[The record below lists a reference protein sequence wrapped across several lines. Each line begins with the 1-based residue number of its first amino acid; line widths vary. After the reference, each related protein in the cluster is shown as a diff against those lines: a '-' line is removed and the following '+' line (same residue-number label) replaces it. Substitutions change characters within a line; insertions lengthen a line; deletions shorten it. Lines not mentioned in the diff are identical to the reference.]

1 MILGTPMR
9 RSAFVLAL
17 ALLAGLSPSAIAGEK
32 VLINDSFSDGDTV
45 TFEHERVRV
54 EPFDLRYTPKYDLIL
69 DRLTHWYMVSREWVK
84 KAVLMDGVYVL
95 KNPWAIQSYE
105 KHTSYCAMMRLGMP
119 IPDTWMIPAKSYDV
133 TEHADLEVTV
143 DRYNALFSLDAVGES
158 VGYPA
163 FLKPYDGGGWVGV
176 KQVKTP
182 GELHAAYDASGKRVH
197 HLQAAVKDWDVFIR
211 GIGVGLVARI
221 TREREAARLAVDAD
235 RRRRTDGQA

>member
-1 MILGTPMR
+1 MARVTRKL
-9 RSAFVLAL
+9 
-17 ALLAGLSPSAIAGEK
+17 GLSLGADLCWPAAFEAILDQLDLHLE
-32 VLINDSFSDGDTV
+32 IDGDTV

-95 KNPWAIQSYE
+95 NNPWAIQSYE

-158 VGYPA
+158 VGYPGA
-163 FLKPYDGGGWVGV
+163 
-176 KQVKTP
+176 TP
-182 GELHAAYDASGKRVH
+182 GP
-197 HLQAAVKDWDVFIR
+197 AVGEKS
-211 GIGVGLVARI
+211 
-221 TREREAARLAVDAD
+221 
-235 RRRRTDGQA
+235 